1 MSRHIHIVSFAIPFP
16 ADYGGVIDV
25 FFRVKALAEKGLKIH
40 LHCFQYDDRKPS
52 ECLEKMCSSVN
63 YYRRDVSF
71 LRQLSVRPYIVASR
85 DCRELVENLSKD
97 DYPILLE
104 GLHCCSVLEKI
115 SDRRIFVRAHN
126 VEHDYYSELA
136 KVEKNI
142 FKKSFFWLESKRL
155 RKYEEV
161 LQRASGIL
169 CITKKDYDY
178 FSTRYKNVSLVPP
191 LSAFSEVAPSEG
203 CGDYVLYHGRLD
215 VVENLNAVCFILDE
229 VFPDDAVKL
238 KIAGMNPPKCLYDRI
253 ARRKN
258 TELIANPSD
267 DEMLGLV
274 KNAQVNLLVTA
285 QNTGLKLKLLNA
297 LYNGRH
303 CLVNE
308 AMVLGTGL
316 AEACEIRNDAKS
328 LRERCLSLMNAGL
341 SSETIA
347 KRREIMRRFCDNDK
361 IISDLISAIV

>member
-1 MSRHIHIVSFAIPFP
+1 MSQHIHIVSFAVPFP

-25 FFRVKALAEKGLKIH
+25 FFRVKALAENGLKIH
-40 LHCFQYDDRKPS
+40 LHCFLYDDRKPS
-52 ECLEKMCSSVN
+52 ECLEKMCWSVN

-71 LRQLSVRPYIVASR
+71 LRQLSMRPYIVTSR

-115 SDRRIFVRAHN
+115 SNRRIFVRTHN

-142 FKKSFFWLESKRL
+142 FKKSFFLLESKRL
-155 RKYEEV
+155 KKYENV

-178 FSTRYKNVSLVPP
+178 FSARYDNVSLVPP
-191 LSAFSEVAPSEG
+191 LSAFPEVAPFEG

-215 VVENLNAVCFILDE
+215 VVENLSAVCFILDE
-229 VFPDDAVKL
+229 IFPDDAVKL
-238 KIAGMNPPKCLYDRI
+238 KIAGLNPPKGLYDKVD
-253 ARRKN
+253 RREN

-267 DEMLGLV
+267 EEMLGLV
-274 KNAQVNLLVTA
+274 RNAQVNLLVTA
-285 QNTGLKLKLLNA
+285 QDTGLKLKLLNA

-308 AMVLGTGL
+308 AMVVGTGL

-328 LRERCLSLMNAGL
+328 LRERCLTLMNENL
-341 SSETIA
+341 SSEMIS
-347 KRREIMRRFCDNDK
+347 KRREILSAFCDNK
-361 IISDLISAIV
+361 QIINDLISAIC